1 MQLRLREA
9 IDDPCHVNGSQLSVG
24 IPLECCFPLGR
35 GLSAGLVAG
44 AMTVHVRMSG
54 DAHISGSRWLAL
66 QSSGCRCATQIKLSP
81 LQQCAPGL
89 NLVGDP
95 GMAVTVEVDSV
106 GLHPAQPFRLVLHGA
121 MQAQKGHICLA
132 TGFGGG

>member
-44 AMTVHVRMSG
+44 AMTFHVRMSG
-54 DAHISGSRWLAL
+54 DAHIRGSRWLAL
-66 QSSGCRCATQIKLSP
+66 QSDGCRCATQIQLSP
-81 LQQCAPGL
+81 LQQCAPCL
-89 NLVGDP
+89 NLARDP
-95 GMAVTVEVDSV
+95 GMAVTVEVDSI
-106 GLHPAQPFRLVLHGA
+106 GFHPAQPFRLVLHGA
-121 MQAQKGHICLA
+121 MQAQKGDVRLA